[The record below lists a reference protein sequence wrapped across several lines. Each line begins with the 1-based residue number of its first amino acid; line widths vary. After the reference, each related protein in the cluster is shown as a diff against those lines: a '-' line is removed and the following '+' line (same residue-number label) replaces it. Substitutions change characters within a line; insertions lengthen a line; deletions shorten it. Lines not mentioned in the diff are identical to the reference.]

1 MVRADRLHVNVIK
14 ALLSSVT
21 FNYNKPF
28 LGNVTREQP
37 CMVNE

>member
-1 MVRADRLHVNVIK
+1 MTRADRLQVNVIK

-28 LGNVTREQP
+28 SDNVTHELP
-37 CMVNE
+37 CMINE